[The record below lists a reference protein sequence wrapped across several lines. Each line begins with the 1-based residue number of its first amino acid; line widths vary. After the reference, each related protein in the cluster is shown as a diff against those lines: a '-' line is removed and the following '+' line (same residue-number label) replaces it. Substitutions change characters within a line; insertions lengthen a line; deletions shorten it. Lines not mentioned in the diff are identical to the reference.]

1 MAFGVPCS
9 VTSHPPQ
16 GRTINCRII
25 GALCATCEFF
35 RAQGKR
41 RFCAL
46 DPPAQLRQGP
56 PTIWGSGEGGARG
69 EGKGSPLTVTVRAA
83 CPWSEGG
90 RVPSL
95 GDRRDVFPLVLRRG
109 DLPDGRRK
117 ASLRS
122 SSEGNRPGPR
132 LRAGDWARGRAKGW
146 SEVKVDEKRARGQ
159 SSRVG

>member
-41 RFCAL
+41 WFCAS

-95 GDRRDVFPLVLRRG
+95 GDRRDVFPWSSGGETCLMAG
-109 DLPDGRRK
+109 GRRLSDRR
-117 ASLRS
+117 AR
-122 SSEGNRPGPR
+122 GIARGPR

-146 SEVKVDEKRARGQ
+146 SEVKSKGNAREGEVRA
-159 SSRVG
+159 